1 MLSCLCLNC
10 LRFLQKIKTYEWRTD
25 VSDSSPNRKIEVN
38 NDKTAKDLVW
48 TKVSLAS
55 VPKSGSFDDEACCG
69 SNIKEAFHCG
79 NIHKETVQDEKS
91 FDSYP
96 DVLQTSTQET
106 DISEEWGDDLPPLP
120 PGFKLKHIAE
130 LEGEGSSA
138 QPHPYL
144 SAVANQRQSIRS
156 KQSSTQTE
164 QLTLLSDWGDV
175 FDDYG
180 SVDFTK
186 SGSLVLEK
194 DNSWSFSDNLTG
206 RESRL
211 SSVLSPKRIH
221 LPPGK
226 VMGMYL
232 KKKEY
237 HFQILNL
244 NSTLDK
250 VVDVFLVKES
260 GTNLRLSFSKSGLSR
275 PKVMSNSR
283 MKNTLANSLGPQ
295 FDAKKQGVV
304 FAMGPVNS
312 KLCFKMSVCELS
324 KIEKIFSL
332 IHSKTSCQT

>member
-1 MLSCLCLNC
+1 MPSCLCLNC
-10 LRFLQKIKTYEWRTD
+10 LRFLQKIKTYEWRKD
-25 VSDSSPNRKIEVN
+25 VNNSSPNRKIEVN
-38 NDKTAKDLVW
+38 TDKTSKDMMW
-48 TKVSLAS
+48 TKVPIAS
-55 VPKSGSFDDEACCG
+55 VPKSASFDDEACCG
-69 SNIKEAFHCG
+69 SNKKDTFHCG
-79 NIHKETVQDEKS
+79 NIQHETVPDEKS
-91 FDSYP
+91 FDSYH
-96 DVLQTSTQET
+96 DVVQSSTQET

-120 PGFKLKHIAE
+120 PGFKLKQIQVE
-130 LEGEGSSA
+130 VEGSSA
-138 QPHPYL
+138 PL
-144 SAVANQRQSIRS
+144 ATGATQRISIRS
-156 KQSSTQTE
+156 KQSSTHTE

-180 SVDFTK
+180 SMDFTK

-194 DNSWSFSDNLTG
+194 DTSWSISDNLTG

-211 SSVLSPKRIH
+211 SLMFSPKHIH
-221 LPPGK
+221 LAPGK
-226 VMGMYL
+226 VMGMFI
-232 KKKEY
+232 KKKDY
-237 HFQILNL
+237 RFQILNL

-250 VVDVFLVKES
+250 VVDVFLLKES

-312 KLCFKMSVCELS
+312 KLCYKMSVCELS

-332 IHSKTSCQT
+332 IHPKSSCET